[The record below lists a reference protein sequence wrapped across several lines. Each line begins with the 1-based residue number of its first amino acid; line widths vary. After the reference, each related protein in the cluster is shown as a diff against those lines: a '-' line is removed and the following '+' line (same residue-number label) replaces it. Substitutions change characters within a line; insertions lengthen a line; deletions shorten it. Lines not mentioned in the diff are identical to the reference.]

1 MGEVVISLNI
11 FKQQL
16 TLVINMELEICGN
29 GNEIGRSAFLLKGD
43 KNLMLDY
50 GVKLH
55 PEPPSYPILPSDRID
70 AVLLSHAHLDH
81 SGAIPALYN
90 KRNIHSIMTD
100 VTLDLT
106 TLLLID
112 SLNISKKEGYDIPFT
127 MHEIKLM
134 KKNTFPIKY
143 ENVLKIGDFDCRFYD
158 AGHIPG
164 SAGIFIESGKSV
176 FYTGDVQTTDSHL
189 LNGCRLPK
197 KADVV
202 ITESTYGYKDH
213 SKREDEEKRFLD
225 SVEETI
231 ANEENVLIPAFAV
244 GRAQEI
250 LLMLEDYADKIVL
263 DGMAKKASEII
274 DQYRYHKDVKKLKNI
289 LRRVK
294 WVHSRQER
302 SNILKKRPIAVSS
315 AGMLAGGPAVHY
327 LREIRKQEESK
338 VMFVGFQV
346 EDSPGAKLIKS
357 GIFDNGEERFNV
369 KCKLEQ
375 YQFSSHTDRNGLK
388 EIIQKLNPKT
398 VIAIHGDKTKK
409 FAEYIEKET
418 GVQALAPQN
427 GDVIKL

>member
-1 MGEVVISLNI
+1 
-11 FKQQL
+11 
-16 TLVINMELEICGN
+16 MELEILGN
-29 GNEIGRSAFLLKGD
+29 GNEIGRSAFLLKAD

-55 PEPPSYPILPSDRID
+55 PEPPSYPILPNDKID

-81 SGAIPALYN
+81 SGALPALYN
-90 KRNIHSIMTD
+90 KRKIHSVMTD

-106 TLLLID
+106 MLLLID
-112 SLNISKKEGYDIPFT
+112 SLNISKKEGYPIPFS
-127 MHEIKLM
+127 MQEIKMM

-143 ENVLKIGDFDCRFYD
+143 EKSLKIGDFDCRFYD

-164 SAGIFIESGKSV
+164 SAGIFVENGKSI

-197 KADVV
+197 KADVI

-213 SKREDEEKRFLD
+213 SQRDEEEKRFLD
-225 SVEETI
+225 SIEETI
-231 ANEENVLIPAFAV
+231 ANEGNVLVPVFAV

-274 DQYRYHKDVKKLKNI
+274 DQYKYHKDVKKLKNI

-294 WVHSRQER
+294 WVHSRHQR

-315 AGMLAGGPAVHY
+315 AGMLGGGPAVHY
-327 LREIRKQEESK
+327 LREIRKGEENK

-357 GIFDNGEERFNV
+357 GIFENEEERFNV

-375 YQFSSHTDRNGLK
+375 YQLSAHTDRKGLG
-388 EIIQKLNPKT
+388 EIIQKLNPKL
-398 VIAIHGDKTKK
+398 VIVVHGDKTKK
-409 FAEYIEKET
+409 FAEYVEKELN
-418 GVQALAPQN
+418 VSALAPNN